1 MTGLFWVYHPVLQ
14 NVARTARTPSACL
27 VAAALTL
34 PIEADAPLK
43 SVGARLI
50 WRGSQPLGEPETTG
64 ASMAWHEAFNRSP
77 FSHFINSPEG
87 RVFRVTA
94 GAAFLVAGYFFRA
107 HPLGLLSMLWSVLPL
122 TAGSFD
128 LCYISA
134 VLGGPLSGRTIRER
148 QKGAQTPRAAG

>member
-1 MTGLFWVYHPVLQ
+1 
-14 NVARTARTPSACL
+14 
-27 VAAALTL
+27 
-34 PIEADAPLK
+34 
-43 SVGARLI
+43 
-50 WRGSQPLGEPETTG
+50 
-64 ASMAWHEAFNRSP
+64 MAWHEDFNRSP
-77 FSHFINSPEG
+77 FSHFINSSEG

-94 GAAFLVAGYFFRA
+94 GAAFLVGGYFFRA
-107 HPLGLLSMLWSVLPL
+107 HPLGLLSMLWSILPL